1 LNSLPK
7 YLKINFLVST
17 GKTLTI
23 SLVTLLLL
31 PIIITRLGLEL
42 YGVISLTLLFSS
54 ISSII
59 DLGLSKSIV
68 LLSGENKLS
77 ENKIVSSAI
86 VINIIIIAIL
96 TIIFICLQL
105 CSIELLGKDINI
117 QNNYKFALLNTGF
130 LMLILMLLNN
140 LCRAILEANYLMHI
154 VSLSLTFY
162 TPLLY
167 VTVFLLSFFTQNIL
181 FYIITP
187 LILTSLTFLFNLC
200 IIKMKTKVKIV
211 PIKRANLIYVIK
223 HTIGFLNI
231 GLVNS
236 MVMPIMRYAFILMT
250 ADVGLYALFDLSFKI
265 AMLANGFII
274 SIATPM
280 FAVFSKKIKT
290 NTEEMVRISY
300 KIFALSIVLYLCI
313 LLGFYIIGDYLIP
326 FLNLNIQN
334 TTLLYSITF
343 ILILSLGSV
352 AVVEVFYRY
361 FLGNKQLTQAFL
373 LKLTVPIG
381 ALLFFCFFYE
391 YDLIYRFIYA
401 YSISLFI
408 SAILIFFTFVNQS
421 KKLLKI

>member
-1 LNSLPK
+1 M
-7 YLKINFLVST
+7 
-17 GKTLTI
+17 
-23 SLVTLLLL
+23 
-31 PIIITRLGLEL
+31 IITRLGLEL

-54 ISSII
+54 ISSIV

-77 ENKIVSSAI
+77 ENKVVSSAI
-86 VINIIIIAIL
+86 AVNLIIISIL
-96 TIIFICLQL
+96 TIVFITLQF

-117 QNNYKFALLNTGF
+117 ENSYKFTLLNTGF

-154 VSLSLTFY
+154 VNLSLTIY

-167 VTVFLLSFFTQNIL
+167 TTIFVASFFTQNII

-187 LILTSLTFLFNLC
+187 LVLTILTFIFNLYF
-200 IIKMKTKVKIV
+200 IKIKTNVKIV
-211 PIKRANLIYVIK
+211 PIKKANLIYVIK
-223 HTIGFLNI
+223 NTLGFLNI
-231 GLVNS
+231 GIVNS
-236 MVMPIMRYAFILMT
+236 MVMPIMRYVFILMV

-265 AMLANGFII
+265 AMLANGFIV

-280 FAVFSKKIKT
+280 FAVFSRKIKT
-290 NTEEMVRISY
+290 EAEEMIRISY
-300 KIFALSIVLYLCI
+300 KIFFLSTGLYLCI
-313 LLGFYIIGDYLIP
+313 LLAYYIIGDYLIP

-334 TTLLYSITF
+334 TSLLYSITF
-343 ILILSLGSV
+343 TLILSLGSV

-381 ALLFFCFFYE
+381 GGIFFTLFYE

-401 YSISLFI
+401 YSASLIASAVLILFVFI
-408 SAILIFFTFVNQS
+408 NQS
-421 KKLLKI
+421 KKLIKT

>member
-1 LNSLPK
+1 MNSISK
-7 YLKINFLVST
+7 YLKVNFLVST

-31 PIIITRLGLEL
+31 PLIITRLGLEL
-42 YGVISLTLLFSS
+42 YGIISLTLLFSS
-54 ISSII
+54 ISSIV

-77 ENKIVSSAI
+77 ENKVVSSAI
-86 VINIIIIAIL
+86 TINIIIITLL
-96 TIIFICLQL
+96 TIVFVSLQL
-105 CSIELLGKDINI
+105 CAVELLGKDINI
-117 QNNYKFALLNTGF
+117 QDSYKPILLNTGF

-154 VSLSLTFY
+154 VNLSLTIY

-167 VTVFLLSFFTQNIL
+167 TTIFIASFFTENIL

-187 LILTSLTFLFNLC
+187 FVLTLLTFIFNLFV
-200 IIKMKTKVKIV
+200 IRTKTNVKIV
-211 PIKRANLIYVIK
+211 AVKKADLIYVVK
-223 HTIGFLNI
+223 NTLGFLNI

-236 MVMPIMRYAFILMT
+236 MVMPIIRYTFILMV

-265 AMLANGFII
+265 AMLANGFIV

-290 NTEEMVRISY
+290 DTEEMIRVSY
-300 KIFALSIVLYLCI
+300 KIFILSVVLYLCI
-313 LLGFYIIGDYLIP
+313 LLGYYFIGDYLIP

-334 TTLLYSITF
+334 TSLLYSITF
-343 ILILSLGSV
+343 SLILSLGSV

-361 FLGNKQLTQAFL
+361 FLGNKQLTLAFL

-381 ALLFFCFFYE
+381 CLLFFMVFYK

-401 YSISLFI
+401 YSASLFV
-408 SAILIFFTFVNQS
+408 SAFLIFLTFIGQS
-421 KKLLKI
+421 KKPLKI